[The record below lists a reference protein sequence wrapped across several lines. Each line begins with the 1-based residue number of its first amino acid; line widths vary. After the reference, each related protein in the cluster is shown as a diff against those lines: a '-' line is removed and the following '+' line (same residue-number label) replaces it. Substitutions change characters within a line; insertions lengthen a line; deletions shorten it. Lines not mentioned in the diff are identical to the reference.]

1 MPLPTIATPTFEL
14 TLPSNGKKIK
24 YRPFLVKEEKVLI
37 LALESQDTKDIT
49 RAIKDTLKKL
59 GEINIQH
66 NEELD
71 KVAILKDQKNQLEI
85 EKKRITTSLQ
95 SLEEENLKLR
105 SQINELK
112 KDYET
117 SKRKENQFN
126 EKIDELNQETD
137 NLLEE
142 IDKWQL

>member
-1 MPLPTIATPTFEL
+1 MKNIDEKE
-14 TLPSNGKKIK
+14 KK
-24 YRPFLVKEEKVLI
+24 L
-37 LALESQDTKDIT
+37 
-49 RAIKDTLKKL
+49 KDTLKKL
-59 GEINIQH
+59 VKINIQH

-85 EKKRITTSLQ
+85 EKKQITTSLQ

-112 KDYET
+112 KDYEF

-126 EKIDELNQETD
+126 EKIDENSD
-137 NLLEE
+137 MGLEE
-142 IDKWQL
+142 DELEIPAFLRRQKN

>member
-1 MPLPTIATPTFEL
+1 MIQFINIDIYMKNIDEKE
-14 TLPSNGKKIK
+14 KK
-24 YRPFLVKEEKVLI
+24 L
-37 LALESQDTKDIT
+37 
-49 RAIKDTLKKL
+49 KDTLKKL

-85 EKKRITTSLQ
+85 EKKQITTSLQ

-112 KDYET
+112 KIT
-117 SKRKENQFN
+117 KLQKEK
-126 EKIDELNQETD
+126 KI
-137 NLLEE
+137 NLMKKLMN
-142 IDKWQL
+142 

>member
-1 MPLPTIATPTFEL
+1 MKNIDEKE
-14 TLPSNGKKIK
+14 KK
-24 YRPFLVKEEKVLI
+24 L
-37 LALESQDTKDIT
+37 
-49 RAIKDTLKKL
+49 KDTLKKL
-59 GEINIQH
+59 REINIQH

-85 EKKRITTSLQ
+85 EKKQIAISLQ
-95 SLEEENLKLR
+95 SLEEENLKLI

-142 IDKWQL
+142 IDKWQM

>member
-1 MPLPTIATPTFEL
+1 MKNIDEKE
-14 TLPSNGKKIK
+14 KKLK
-24 YRPFLVKEEKVLI
+24 Y
-37 LALESQDTKDIT
+37 
-49 RAIKDTLKKL
+49 TLKKL
-59 GEINIQH
+59 GELNIQH
-66 NEELD
+66 NKELD
-71 KVAILKDQKNQLEI
+71 KVAILKDQINQLEI
-85 EKKRITTSLQ
+85 EKKQITTSLQ

-142 IDKWQL
+142 IDKWQM